1 MALAELAILEKT
13 YPNAVTALEYRSEF
27 ELLVAVILSA
37 QCTDARVNMTTPAL
51 FAKYPTPEK
60 LARARPESV
69 EKIIKSPHPSDP
81 EKAQIAVEGAD
92 ELYKEIRIA
101 NHLTDEN
108 GDQVRLKQ
116 GAKVE
121 VTVEAGPEAVTP
133 SPEN

>member
-1 MALAELAILEKT
+1 
-13 YPNAVTALEYRSEF
+13 
-27 ELLVAVILSA
+27 
-37 QCTDARVNMTTPAL
+37 
-51 FAKYPTPEK
+51 
-60 LARARPESV
+60 
-69 EKIIKSPHPSDP
+69 
-81 EKAQIAVEGAD
+81 VEGAD

-101 NHLTDEN
+101 NNLTDEN

>member
-1 MALAELAILEKT
+1 MTEK
-13 YPNAVTALEYRSEF
+13 P
-27 ELLVAVILSA
+27 SA
-37 QCTDARVNMTTPAL
+37 TLPGT
-51 FAKYPTPEK
+51 
-60 LARARPESV
+60 V
-69 EKIIKSPHPSDP
+69 EKIIKSPHPSEP

-101 NHLTDEN
+101 NNLTDEN
-108 GDQVRLKQ
+108 GDEVRLKQ